1 MLNDATLKNVP
12 KSVEDA
18 INSCTDPSSLRQMAL
33 NSMAEAG
40 IIVRHRGDDLNYRLN
55 PDAVERPAASSLP
68 AARPAQEPTCY
79 RVLYLHG
86 NDRLE
91 IYGMSEA
98 ELDQKERQLRAMY
111 GSGQR

>member
-1 MLNDATLKNVP
+1 MLNDATIKNCP

-18 INSCTDPSSLRQMAL
+18 INSCTDPSSLREVAI

-40 IIVRHRGDDLNYRLN
+40 LIVRTRGDDLNYRVN
-55 PDAVERPAASSLP
+55 PDAVERPVPILP
-68 AARPAQEPTCY
+68 DARPAQEPTCL

-91 IYGMSEA
+91 IYGLSEA

-111 GSGQR
+111 GGQR

>member
-18 INSCTDPSSLRQMAL
+18 ILQANHPTDM
-33 NSMAEAG
+33 
-40 IIVRHRGDDLNYRLN
+40 RLAMI
-55 PDAVERPAASSLP
+55 DAMQRTGVLVPATRDQEFDPRLAVPQAPAVQSLP
-68 AARPAQEPTCY
+68 ARPEQEPTCY

-91 IYGMSEA
+91 IYGVSEA
-98 ELDQKERQLRAMY
+98 ELDQKENQLRSMY
-111 GSGQR
+111 GQG